1 MPSSLPSRKTWVASG
16 TPETT
21 FYAYGSSDQRM
32 RKVVDGFAPAGQPA
46 TRTSERVYL
55 GKAGVAG
62 FGMLGL
68 LWGATRR
75 VGRAFAAGHTTQ
87 DA

>member
-1 MPSSLPSRKTWVASG
+1 LN
-16 TPETT
+16 
-21 FYAYGSSDQRM
+21 
-32 RKVVDGFAPAGQPA
+32 
-46 TRTSERVYL
+46 ERVHL

-62 FGMLGL
+62 FGVLGL